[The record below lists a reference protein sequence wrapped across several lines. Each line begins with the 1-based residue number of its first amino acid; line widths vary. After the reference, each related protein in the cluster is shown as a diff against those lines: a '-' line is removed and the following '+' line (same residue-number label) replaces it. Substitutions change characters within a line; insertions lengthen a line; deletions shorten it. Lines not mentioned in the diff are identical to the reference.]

1 MKVTQGR
8 SIRQGDILLV
18 RISKV
23 KGKLCPIPRDY
34 AQGIVLAEGEATGHF
49 HHLLST
55 DARLLEPEPATKCQ
69 FLMDNGSEL
78 LIDTAGGGIPR
89 VLEVAKPT
97 VLLHYD
103 HGICISDGV
112 TELQTPIDAG
122 TYVVIRQRERSFSD
136 IEGYRRVSD

>member
-1 MKVTQGR
+1 MAKA
-8 SIRQGDILLV
+8 IRHGDVLL
-18 RISKV
+18 IKIDSA
-23 KGKLCPIPRDY
+23 KGQLQEVPRDPHF
-34 AQGIVLAEGEATGHF
+34 GTVLAYGESTGHS
-49 HHLLST
+49 HHLLS

-78 LIDTAGGGIPR
+78 QIDTAGGGIPR

-97 VLLHYD
+97 VLLHHD
-103 HGICISDGV
+103 HGIGISDGV